1 MAPGQ
6 RLARHPISADK
17 ERRMQ
22 RTRSILSGIAAALLA
37 VAAPQA
43 IAQQQPQQQ
52 PQAQPRPQPPPMT
65 QSDFSQQQIEAFADA
80 AVEMQRIQ
88 SELDAKG
95 RQAANL
101 DEITRLQQ
109 EAQADATQAVEDSG
123 LSVQEYKAIVQAAN
137 TDPRLYATIVD
148 LMQQRASR

>member
-1 MAPGQ
+1 
-6 RLARHPISADK
+6 
-17 ERRMQ
+17 MQ

-37 VAAPQA
+37 VAAPEA
-43 IAQQQPQQQ
+43 IAQEQPQQQ
-52 PQAQPRPQPPPMT
+52 PQAQPSPQPPPMT
-65 QSDFSQQQIEAFADA
+65 GADFSQQQIEAFADA

-95 RQAANL
+95 RQAGNL

-137 TDPRLYATIVD
+137 TDPQLYATIVD

>member
-1 MAPGQ
+1 
-6 RLARHPISADK
+6 
-17 ERRMQ
+17 MQ

-65 QSDFSQQQIEAFADA
+65 GADFSQQQIEAFADA

-88 SELDAKG
+88 SELDTKG
-95 RQAANL
+95 REAGNAE
-101 DEITRLQQ
+101 EIMRLQQ
-109 EAQADATQAVEDSG
+109 QAQADASQAVEQNG
-123 LSVQEYKAIVQAAN
+123 LSVDEYTAIAQAAN
-137 TDPRLYATIVD
+137 RDPKLYAMIVD
-148 LMQQRASR
+148 LMRQRAPQ

>member
-1 MAPGQ
+1 
-6 RLARHPISADK
+6 
-17 ERRMQ
+17 MQ

>member
-1 MAPGQ
+1 
-6 RLARHPISADK
+6 
-17 ERRMQ
+17 MQ

-95 RQAANL
+95 RQAGNL

-109 EAQADATQAVEDSG
+109 EAQVEATQAVEDSG